1 MLVDK
6 VFPEFK
12 SGYYNVVPLH
22 CRIIQQHVL
31 FTIFLTSPLNYYF
44 CLTLKST
51 YQDAFK
57 NVKLSLEMQKNLQL
71 IPNPHQIKYSQLITV
86 RHQ

>member
-1 MLVDK
+1 MLVDQ

-12 SGYYNVVPLH
+12 SGYYNVMPLH

-31 FTIFLTSPLNYYF
+31 FAIFSTSPLNYYF

-57 NVKLSLEMQKNLQL
+57 NVRLSFGNAEVF
-71 IPNPHQIKYSQLITV
+71 TV
-86 RHQ
+86 NS